1 LYHDEYLQAEKSR
14 EMLEL
19 SQQPLEYDLAHVKV
33 VMYLC
38 GAVNELDVLDLIDCL
53 EGLFHAAEVKR
64 IHDIAPRTVVVLP
77 E

>member
-1 LYHDEYLQAEKSR
+1 
-14 EMLEL
+14 MLEL

-33 VMYLC
+33 VMSIL
-38 GAVNELDVLDLIDCL
+38 GSVNELDALDLIDCL